1 MGQRVSAG
9 AAEWAGREEQVA
21 MPADRL
27 FHARLGHSAKVSRLS
42 DLAFRVWTTYVL
54 AADDFGVMR
63 ADAVAFQAAHDAL
76 RERPAEEVAAS
87 IERLVELGLVS
98 AFEHQGARF
107 LYQADW
113 QDCQR
118 VRFPGRTPHPLP
130 AEAMVSGRTLH
141 LWSAHPG
148 GSRLPVL
155 PRGTAGASAPLQKLS
170 RSGSAQLRNHFR
182 TTSEVVPHNFRTTSE
197 VVPHQQFRGD
207 PASEKVQGGPE
218 RHFGTTSEARARG
231 TDHRSS
237 STKPSTTRETGGGGL
252 GEGAAGQLPADVVSR
267 AAALVERYRAELYP
281 RHRGVAYAPTRAV
294 EASDADAAERL
305 CQAWDDTELDR
316 FVERF
321 LTTEGDRFL
330 DGRTRTLSMLLSRA
344 PALAEQL
351 RGRSAARRDGA
362 ARSTEPREAYDA
374 VIERAKS

>member
-1 MGQRVSAG
+1 
-9 AAEWAGREEQVA
+9 

-42 DLAFRVWTTYVL
+42 DLAFRVWATYLL

-87 IERLVELGLVS
+87 IEGLVEVGLAE
-98 AFEHQGARF
+98 AFEHQGARY
-107 LYQADW
+107 LYQRDW
-113 QDCQR
+113 QDFQR
-118 VRFPGRTPHPLP
+118 VRFPGRTLHPLP

-148 GSRLPVL
+148 GTRLPA
-155 PRGTAGASAPLQKLS
+155 TAKGAFAASAPLRKFS
-170 RSGSAQLRNHFR
+170 RSSSVPIRDNFR
-182 TTSEVVPHNFRTTSE
+182 TTSEVVPHNFGTASE
-197 VVPHQQFRGD
+197 VVPHQRSGAD
-207 PASEKVQGGPE
+207 SKSEAVPGGPE
-218 RHFGTTSEARARG
+218 RRSRTASEAVQNNFRTTSEEVPSHARACETANGLRLTASGEERG
-231 TDHRSS
+231 A
-237 STKPSTTRETGGGGL
+237 GG
-252 GEGAAGQLPADVVSR
+252 EEAAGASATDTASR

-305 CQAWDDTELDR
+305 CQAWNDAELDR
-316 FVERF
+316 LVERF
-321 LTTEGDRFL
+321 LTAEGDRFL

-351 RGRSAARRDGA
+351 QGRRDGA

>member
-9 AAEWAGREEQVA
+9 AAERAGREEQVA

-27 FHARLGHSAKVSRLS
+27 LHARLGHSAKVSKLS
-42 DLAFRVWTTYVL
+42 DLAFRVWATYVL

-87 IERLVELGLVS
+87 IERLVEVGLVS
-98 AFEHQGARF
+98 AFEHQGVRF

-118 VRFPGRTPHPLP
+118 VRFPGRTRHPLP

-148 GSRLPVL
+148 GVRLPAL
-155 PRGTAGASAPLQKLS
+155 PKGTAGTSEPLRKFFGSSSALLQ
-170 RSGSAQLRNHFR
+170 NHCR
-182 TTSEVVPHNFRTTSE
+182 TTSEVVPHNFGTTSE
-197 VVPHQQFRGD
+197 VDPRQQFRGD
-207 PASEKVQGGPE
+207 PASEEIRGGPE

-231 TDHRSS
+231 TDHGSV
-237 STKPSTTRETGGGGL
+237 STKPSTPSETGGGGL
-252 GEGAAGQLPADVVSR
+252 GEGAAGPPPADAASR

-305 CQAWDDTELDR
+305 CQAWDDAELDR
-316 FVERF
+316 LVERF
-321 LTTEGDRFL
+321 LTAEGDRFL

-351 RGRSAARRDGA
+351 RGPGAGRRGGA

-374 VIERAKS
+374 VIERAKR

>member
-1 MGQRVSAG
+1 MDI
-9 AAEWAGREEQVA
+9 AERAGRDGQPA
-21 MPADRL
+21 MPAQRVL
-27 FHARLGHSAKVSRLS
+27 NARLGHSAKVSRLS

-54 AADDFGVMR
+54 GADDFGVMR
-63 ADAVAFQAAHDAL
+63 ADGVTFQAAHDAL
-76 RERPAEEVAAS
+76 RERAAEEVAAS
-87 IERLVELGLVS
+87 IERLVEVGLVS
-98 AFEHQGARF
+98 AFEHRGVRF

-113 QDCQR
+113 QDFQR

-148 GSRLPVL
+148 GVRLPAL
-155 PRGTAGASAPLQKLS
+155 PRGAGSASAPLQKFFG
-170 RSGSAQLRNHFR
+170 SGSALLRNHFG
-182 TTSEVVPHNFRTTSE
+182 TTSE

-207 PASEKVQGGPE
+207 LASEKVRGGPE

-231 TDHRSS
+231 TDLRSS
-237 STKPSTTRETGGGGL
+237 RSTKPSTNRETGGGGL
-252 GEGAAGQLPADVVSR
+252 GEGEAGHPPAVAVSR
-267 AAALVERYRAELYP
+267 AAAFVERYRSALYP

-305 CQAWDDTELDR
+305 CATYGDEELDR
-316 FVERF
+316 LAERF

-351 RGRSAARRDGA
+351 RGPSAGRRDGA

-374 VIERAKS
+374 VIERAKR